1 MGKIVSSADKE
12 DPRMKT
18 TTTTM
23 KTPTDSE
30 LRGCGWIGLGPCA
43 RGCECVI
50 LWAGGHRVL
59 TTMCLC

>member
-1 MGKIVSSADKE
+1 MGKIVSSADEE
-12 DPRMKT
+12 DPRT
-18 TTTTM
+18 TTTTT

-30 LRGCGWIGLGPCA
+30 LRGCGWVGLGPCA